1 MRYLAAI
8 AITSMLVF
16 TPFSATAE
24 QPNLSWP
31 TFAELNHSYAAKAS
45 RAENGFQVEYRVGGR
60 SFTKQVSVPAELWSK
75 MKSDFNPREADV
87 VVTAS
92 GELSS
97 VGVREKGRELWITFD
112 RSRGRANAWRCS
124 IRPVAASM
132 TLRIRRPTAAAL
144 ISLLPAC
151 PIRNIPAIYD
161 QWVGVSSRRVRLS
174 ARLRFFGAR

>member
-75 MKSDFNPREADV
+75 MKSDFHPREADV
-87 VVTAS
+87 VVTAT

-97 VGVREKGRELWITFD
+97 VGVREKGRELWITFN
-112 RSRGRANAWRCS
+112 RSRATGQCLEMLYPSGRGINDA
-124 IRPVAASM
+124 
-132 TLRIRRPTAAAL
+132 TDTTAD
-144 ISLLPAC
+144 C
-151 PIRNIPAIYD
+151 
-161 QWVGVSSRRVRLS
+161 G
-174 ARLRFFGAR
+174 GG